1 MKLLSIAIPCYNS
14 QDYMAH
20 CIESLLP
27 GGEDVEI
34 LIVNDG
40 SKDDTAKIAD
50 EYAAKYPTIVKAI
63 HKENGGHGSAV
74 NTGIE
79 NATGIYF
86 KVVDSD
92 DWVKEDAYLAI
103 LEKLNAPA
111 REERLANLREVL
123 KTTEFPPMVPQYINN
138 HIHTTYSFSPYSP
151 TAAVYAARM
160 EGLCT
165 AGIIDHDSI
174 SGAREF
180 LAAAE
185 LVGMP
190 VTVGMEC
197 RVSMDGTALQGRR
210 TNNPDQAGVSYMTI
224 QSVPHD
230 KIEMLNAWFAPYRAA
245 RGRRNRAM
253 VEKIN
258 ALLPGIAL
266 DYDRDVL
273 PLSEAKEDG
282 GVTERHLMYALAK
295 KMTQKAGKGQP
306 MIDYLASIGLSL
318 SEKQKNQMLDTA
330 YPFYEYDLL
339 GILKSAFVPKIYID
353 ATDECPNVRDVAKLC
368 KDIDALLCYAYLG
381 DVTASVTGDK
391 KAQKFEDEY
400 LDDVI
405 ACIKS
410 CGIRAVTYM
419 PTRNTPEQLARLR
432 RLCDENGLFQVSGED
447 INSPRQSF
455 VIKAMENPMFSN
467 LIDATWKLIGHE
479 KTGSAI
485 C

>member
-1 MKLLSIAIPCYNS
+1 MIDI
-14 QDYMAH
+14 
-20 CIESLLP
+20 
-27 GGEDVEI
+27 
-34 LIVNDG
+34 
-40 SKDDTAKIAD
+40 T
-50 EYAAKYPTIVKAI
+50 
-63 HKENGGHGSAV
+63 
-74 NTGIE
+74 
-79 NATGIYF
+79 
-86 KVVDSD
+86 
-92 DWVKEDAYLAI
+92 I
-103 LEKLNAPA
+103 LEKLNAPTKQA
-111 REERLANLREVL
+111 RLANLKVL
-123 KTTEFPPMVPQYINN
+123 LETADFPPAVPQYINN

-180 LAAAE
+180 LEAAA
-185 LVGMP
+185 LIGMP

-197 RVSMDGTALQGRR
+197 RASMDGTAMQGKR
-210 TNNPDQAGVSYMTI
+210 TNNPDQLGISYMTI

-230 KIEMLNAWFAPYRAA
+230 RIEEVNAFFAPYRAA
-245 RGRRNRAM
+245 RGVRNRKM
-253 VEKIN
+253 VARIN
-258 ALLPGIAL
+258 ALLSGIEL

-273 PLSEAKEDG
+273 PLSEAREDG
-282 GVTERHLMYALAK
+282 GVTERHLMYALAIAMVK
-295 KMTQKAGKGQP
+295 KAGKGQP
-306 MIDYLASIGLSL
+306 MVDYLSSIGLRL
-318 SEKQKNQMLDTA
+318 SEKQTAQMLDTA

-353 ATDECPNVRDVAKLC
+353 AADECPNVRDVAALC
-368 KDIDALLCYAYLG
+368 ARVDALLCYAYLG

-391 KAQKFEDEY
+391 KAQKFEDDY

-405 ACIKS
+405 ACIKD

-432 RLCDENGLFQVSGED
+432 RLCEENGLFQVSGED

-455 VIKAMENPMFSN
+455 VIRAMENPLFSN
-467 LIDATWKLIGHE
+467 LIDATWKLIQHE
-479 KTGSAI
+479 KDGSPI